1 MDVERFLREDVLH
14 GLSAAAMLDRTVEL
28 RFRLIWTAQ
37 EPWTADALVDLSERL
52 RAAHAELVPPPDI
65 RIGQIANKNY
75 EMHLL
80 TDPLGPGVANVIA
93 DVVDRRYPLEVDDDL
108 AVVQRRHAADLLHG
122 RFPGHG
128 RA

>member
-1 MDVERFLREDVLH
+1 M
-14 GLSAAAMLDRTVEL
+14 
-28 RFRLIWTAQ
+28 
-37 EPWTADALVDLSERL
+37 
-52 RAAHAELVPPPDI
+52 PPPDI
-65 RIGQIANKNY
+65 RIGQIGNKNY

-108 AVVQRRHAADLLHG
+108 AVVQRRHAVDLLHR